1 MCSSPDAI
9 ISMQLCFISEQL
21 ICHHCFQP
29 LTSTT
34 LTQIHTDM
42 GSPGY
47 RKRLQ
52 AASLCH
58 QEPNGD
64 DANGHDLIRQAHH
77 Q

>member
-1 MCSSPDAI
+1 MCRSPDAN
-9 ISMQLCFISEQL
+9 ISTQLCFICEQL
-21 ICHHCFQP
+21 ICRHCFQP

-34 LTQIHTDM
+34 PAQTHTDT
-42 GSPGY
+42 GSHGH

-52 AASLCH
+52 AASLRH